1 MKNLIDIN
9 LLKSF
14 FNHLKDYHLDDDYKH
29 IPTVGSSMK
38 SVLSINN
45 LGKPQW
51 VKFDEMKYRIDLFD
65 EIATTPSEQYIKE
78 HSYGVTFKYSDLSG
92 IKRIGSEQL
101 HRECPIQNNLRGCIE
116 QNGKIQY
123 YLHPDNWDYKLD
135 GITPS
140 RLDGYDGN
148 VSIDTY
154 QDFFINFTKSND
166 DCFVRIS
173 QENLGQGWIK
183 VPRLLIHAFRSS
195 VLNTVPENMGWLSTL
210 QKNSMVSVVNNE
222 EYVRGGD
229 KNKNYDSKG
238 IFSSTL
244 NKPTTSISRMTARQ
258 YFRLNGYE
266 NLNFYQYMYIF
277 YWLYVIEYC
286 TFNSQADIKDDS
298 LTGFKQGGLG
308 SSITT
313 LTVEEWNNFNGY
325 RPLCPNGYF
334 KDCGNHTSFKTFE
347 IDINGSVVTLR
358 THSWHGFQNIFGD
371 IWTNLDGV
379 TVIKKQEDG
388 VWKTIW
394 ELIKDPQY
402 YVDTESD
409 NSDTVK
415 IEVGNVNSLWPTQ
428 MYFGDEGLIIPIKG
442 GGSSGSGTFDY
453 FYNNQTTPTCLLVG
467 GDATY
472 GSYAGLCSLYVYNSV
487 AFTDIY
493 VGFRGT
499 ISPRIE
505 EVV

>member
-1 MKNLIDIN
+1 MKKLIDIN

-14 FNHLKDYHLDDDYKH
+14 FNHLKDYHFNDDYKH
-29 IPTVGSSMK
+29 VPTVGASMK

-45 LGKPQW
+45 LGEPQW
-51 VKFDEMKYRIDLFD
+51 VKFDEMRYRVDSFD
-65 EIATTPSEQYIKE
+65 EIAETPTEQYIKE

-140 RLDGYDGN
+140 RLDGFDGN

-154 QDFFINFTKSND
+154 QDFFINFTKIGD

-173 QENLGQGWIK
+173 LENLGKGWIK
-183 VPRLLIHAFRSS
+183 VPRLLIHAFKSTI
-195 VLNTVPENMGWLSTL
+195 LNDFPKDMGWLSTL
-210 QKNSMVSVVNNE
+210 QKNSMVSVVNNA
-222 EYVRGGD
+222 EYVRGVD
-229 KNKNYDSKG
+229 KNKSFDSKG
-238 IFSSTL
+238 IFASTL
-244 NKPTTSISRMTARQ
+244 NKPSSSISRATARE

-308 SSITT
+308 LSLTT
-313 LTVEEWNNFNGY
+313 LTGTEWNTLNGY
-325 RPLCPNGYF
+325 RPICPNGYF
-334 KDCGNHTSFKTFE
+334 KDCGNHTAFKTFQ
-347 IDINGSVVTLR
+347 IDIDGHTATCNV
-358 THSWHGFQNIFGD
+358 HSWHGFQNIFGD
-371 IWTNLDGV
+371 IWTSLDGV
-379 TVIKKQEDG
+379 TIIKKQENG

-415 IEVGNVNSLWPTQ
+415 IEVNNVNTLWPIQ

-442 GGSSGSGTFDY
+442 GGSSGSGTCDY
-453 FYNNQTTPTCLLVG
+453 FSNGQSSPACLLVG
-467 GDATY
+467 GTANY
-472 GSYAGLCSLYVYNSV
+472 YYSAGLNYFSV
-487 AFTDIY
+487 TALVNLSS
-493 VGFRGT
+493 VGVGYRGV
-499 ISPRIE
+499 ISPK
-505 EVV
+505 V